1 QRCTL
6 VIMKRTQVQVPGPLY
21 DRARRVAELRDWSVS
36 EVFRRALEQYVAES
50 PVGTSP
56 ESWELP
62 EPRSMGHEKISY
74 EYWRDLTVADEDR
87 LHGSRALSGL

>member
-1 QRCTL
+1 
-6 VIMKRTQVQVPGPLY
+6 MKRAQVQVPGPLY

-56 ESWELP
+56 ESRELP
-62 EPRSMGHEKISY
+62 EPRSMGNEKISY
-74 EYWRDLTVADEDR
+74 GHWRDLTVADEDR
-87 LHGSRALSGL
+87 LYGSRALSRL